1 MNTATSLLGLLFDH
15 TIGNILRMLAV
26 IRCLS
31 WSVGRSPTGLWQRS
45 SSLWATALS
54 CCFRPAIPAAMRTT
68 GMSTTSS
75 ARRRHCGAGP
85 CGNAHHL
92 KHQLSR
98 PAVYERKLLHHYR
111 CAAHRGAAQP
121 EDTNGTYRWVYF
133 AGGSFSLQPS
143 ELAKFSVMLWTLIC
157 WTATMPI
164 KHRSGTDFSSPHC
177 RLCRSLSC
185 SSLSRTTRRSCC
197 SARSSAR

>member
-26 IRCLS
+26 IRLPKLERGPVSHGFVATLIVIMGYGLVMLFSASYSSGYANYGDVYHFIRPQGVIAVVGLVAMLIISNINYRALRYMNESFYIITVVLLIAALLS
-31 WSVGRSPTGLWQRS
+31 
-45 SSLWATALS
+45 
-54 CCFRPAIPAAMRTT
+54 
-68 GMSTTSS
+68 
-75 ARRRHCGAGP
+75 
-85 CGNAHHL
+85 
-92 KHQLSR
+92 
-98 PAVYERKLLHHYR
+98 
-111 CAAHRGAAQP
+111 P
-121 EDTNGTYRWVYF
+121 EDTNGTYRWVYL

-143 ELAKFSVMLWTLIC
+143 ELAKFSVMLWT
-157 WTATMPI
+157 ATMRI

-177 RLCRSLSC
+177 RLCRSLFC